1 VSIELRHAMLFAAG
15 LGTRM
20 LPLTRSTPKPLVK
33 VAGKALLDHALECF
47 AAAGVARVVVNT
59 HHLADQLEAHVAAH
73 PGSGPE
79 LCISHEDVLLETGGG
94 IVKALPLLGGAPF
107 VSANAD
113 AIWLDRGT
121 PALARLAAA
130 FDAEKMDALLLLH
143 PLERA
148 VGYSGPGNFALGD
161 DGQLQRALYAPHVF
175 TGVQV
180 LHPRLFAGR
189 KAEPWSLRE
198 LYNAAERADGRLA
211 RMYGLVHD
219 GDWLHVGTP
228 GELAEAESF
237 LARR

>member
-1 VSIELRHAMLFAAG
+1 MSAVPSKAMLLAAG

-20 LPLTRSTPKPLVK
+20 RPLTDVLPKPLVPIGGRTL
-33 VAGKALLDHALECF
+33 ADRALDRLE
-47 AAAGVARVVVNT
+47 AAGVDTVIVNV
-59 HHLADQLEAHVAAH
+59 HHFAEKMQAHLAARTRPRIV
-73 PGSGPE
+73 
-79 LCISHEDVLLETGGG
+79 ISDERERLLESGGG